1 MRLERTYTLPTCTLY
16 VTGIGGE
23 DQVMTILTGF
33 EVVFQHDQTR
43 IGGGRELLDTL
54 LKTVNLYTLAYQRG
68 QEQIT
73 PISPTVV
80 LEAAGADLH
89 RLTVKLP
96 EAEPVVV
103 TLNTV
108 QLFDLMESMDRLC
121 ADPLTLP
128 DLVLDLPAPVNF
140 RKDTREGLLPAIS
153 GAFALVATAIALYAL
168 PVPVPEPVPPR
179 QPVPEQVKPA
189 AP

>member
-1 MRLERTYTLPTCTLY
+1 MRIERTYTLPSCTLS

-33 EVVFQHDQTR
+33 EFVFQQDQTR
-43 IGGGRELLDTL
+43 IRGGRELLDTL
-54 LKTVNLYTLAYQRG
+54 LKTVNIYTLAYQRG

-73 PISPTVV
+73 PVSPTVL
-80 LEAAGADLH
+80 LEAEGADLH
-89 RLTVKLP
+89 RLTIQPP
-96 EAEPVVV
+96 EGEAIVV

-128 DLVLDLPAPVNF
+128 DLMLDLPAPVKF
-140 RKDTREGLLPAIS
+140 RKDTTGGLLPAIS
-153 GAFALVATAIALYAL
+153 GVSALVATAIALYSL
-168 PVPVPEPVPPR
+168 PVPQPEPVPPR
-179 QPVPEQVKPA
+179 QPVPEQVSPRN
-189 AP
+189 